1 MIFFAVFPWAN
12 VGASS
17 ILTTLG
23 NTGFTILDLIL
34 AILFVVGSAT
44 DAIDGKI
51 ARKYNLI
58 TDFGKFFDPLA
69 DKFLVNSAL
78 IFLAC
83 YGRIPALIII
93 LMIGRDLAVDGI
105 RFMAASKGEVIAANI
120 FGKLKTVFQMV
131 TIPFVMLNGFPF
143 NYLFKEHTYI
153 FLDVLLSI
161 TCAMSLISGFIYLYR
176 GRKYIQ
182 CAKIGKVPKKRQTKW
197 KKKDYFSALLKV

>member
-1 MIFFAVFPWAN
+1 MNSPNKITISRLIIAVIMIFFAIFPWAN

-58 TDFGKFFDPLA
+58 TNFGKFFDPLA

-182 CAKIGKVPKKRQTKW
+182 CAK
-197 KKKDYFSALLKV
+197 

>member
-1 MIFFAVFPWAN
+1 MNLPNKITISRLIIAAIMIFFAVFPWAN

-34 AILFVVGSAT
+34 AIFFVVGSAT

-182 CAKIGKVPKKRQTKW
+182 CAK
-197 KKKDYFSALLKV
+197 

>member
-1 MIFFAVFPWAN
+1 MNLPNKITISRLIIAVIMIFFAVFPWAN

-34 AILFVVGSAT
+34 TILFVVGSAT

-120 FGKLKTVFQMV
+120 FGKLKTVFQMI

-182 CAKIGKVPKKRQTKW
+182 CAK
-197 KKKDYFSALLKV
+197 

>member
-1 MIFFAVFPWAN
+1 MNLPNKITISRLIIAVIMIFFAVFPWAN

-23 NTGFTILDLIL
+23 NTGFTILYLIL

-182 CAKIGKVPKKRQTKW
+182 CAK
-197 KKKDYFSALLKV
+197 

>member
-1 MIFFAVFPWAN
+1 MNLPNKITISRLIIAVIMIFFAVFPWAN

-120 FGKLKTVFQMV
+120 FGKLKTVFQMI

-153 FLDVLLSI
+153 FLHVLLSI

-182 CAKIGKVPKKRQTKW
+182 CAK
-197 KKKDYFSALLKV
+197 

>member
-1 MIFFAVFPWAN
+1 MNLPNKITISRLIIAVIMIFFAVFPWAN

-120 FGKLKTVFQMV
+120 FGKLKTVFQMI
-131 TIPFVMLNGFPF
+131 TIQFVMLNGFPF

-182 CAKIGKVPKKRQTKW
+182 CAK
-197 KKKDYFSALLKV
+197 

>member
-1 MIFFAVFPWAN
+1 MNLPNKITISRLIIAVIMIFFAVFPWAN

-17 ILTTLG
+17 ILTMLG

-182 CAKIGKVPKKRQTKW
+182 CAK
-197 KKKDYFSALLKV
+197 

>member
-1 MIFFAVFPWAN
+1 MNLPNKITISRLIIAVIMIFFAVFPLAN

-182 CAKIGKVPKKRQTKW
+182 CAK
-197 KKKDYFSALLKV
+197 

>member
-1 MIFFAVFPWAN
+1 MNLPNKITISRLIIAVIMIFFAVFPWAN

-34 AILFVVGSAT
+34 AIFFVVGSAT

-182 CAKIGKVPKKRQTKW
+182 CAK
-197 KKKDYFSALLKV
+197 

>member
-1 MIFFAVFPWAN
+1 MNLPNKITISRLIIAVIMIFFAVFPWAN

-17 ILTTLG
+17 ILTMLG
-23 NTGFTILDLIL
+23 NTGFTIIDLIL
-34 AILFVVGSAT
+34 TILFVVGSAT

-83 YGRIPALIII
+83 YGRIPVLIII
-93 LMIGRDLAVDGI
+93 LLIGRDLAVDGI

-182 CAKIGKVPKKRQTKW
+182 CAK
-197 KKKDYFSALLKV
+197 

>member
-1 MIFFAVFPWAN
+1 MNLPNKITISRLIIAVIMIFFAVFPWAN
-12 VGASS
+12 LGASS

-182 CAKIGKVPKKRQTKW
+182 CAK
-197 KKKDYFSALLKV
+197 

>member
-1 MIFFAVFPWAN
+1 MNLPNKITISRLIIAVIMIFFAVFPWAN

-83 YGRIPALIII
+83 YGRIQALIII

-182 CAKIGKVPKKRQTKW
+182 CAK
-197 KKKDYFSALLKV
+197 

>member
-1 MIFFAVFPWAN
+1 MNLPNKITISRLIIAVIMIFFAIFPWAN

-58 TDFGKFFDPLA
+58 TNFGKFFDPLA

-182 CAKIGKVPKKRQTKW
+182 CAK
-197 KKKDYFSALLKV
+197 

>member
-1 MIFFAVFPWAN
+1 MNLPNKITISRLIIAVIMIFFAVFPWAN
-12 VGASS
+12 IGASS

-182 CAKIGKVPKKRQTKW
+182 CAK
-197 KKKDYFSALLKV
+197 

>member
-1 MIFFAVFPWAN
+1 MNLPNKITISRLIIAVTMIFFAVFPWAN

-182 CAKIGKVPKKRQTKW
+182 CAK
-197 KKKDYFSALLKV
+197 

>member
-1 MIFFAVFPWAN
+1 MNLPNKITISRLIIAVIMIFFAVFPWAN

-161 TCAMSLISGFIYLYR
+161 TCAMSLISCFIYLYR

-182 CAKIGKVPKKRQTKW
+182 CAK
-197 KKKDYFSALLKV
+197 

>member
-1 MIFFAVFPWAN
+1 MNLPNKITISRLIIAVIMIFFAVFPWAN

-153 FLDVLLSI
+153 FLDVLLNI

-182 CAKIGKVPKKRQTKW
+182 CAK
-197 KKKDYFSALLKV
+197 

>member
-1 MIFFAVFPWAN
+1 MDLPNKITISRLIIAAIMIFFAVFPWAN

-34 AILFVVGSAT
+34 AIFFVVGSAT

-182 CAKIGKVPKKRQTKW
+182 CAK
-197 KKKDYFSALLKV
+197 

>member
-1 MIFFAVFPWAN
+1 MNLPNKITISRLIIAVIMIFFAVFPWAN

-34 AILFVVGSAT
+34 AILFVIGSAT

-182 CAKIGKVPKKRQTKW
+182 CAK
-197 KKKDYFSALLKV
+197 

>member
-1 MIFFAVFPWAN
+1 MNLPNKITISRLIIAVIMIFLAVFPWAN

-120 FGKLKTVFQMV
+120 FGKLKTVFQMI

-182 CAKIGKVPKKRQTKW
+182 CAK
-197 KKKDYFSALLKV
+197 

>member
-1 MIFFAVFPWAN
+1 MNLPNKITISRLIIAVIMIFFAVFPWAN

-93 LMIGRDLAVDGI
+93 LMIGRDLAVDEI

-120 FGKLKTVFQMV
+120 FGKLKTVFQMI

-182 CAKIGKVPKKRQTKW
+182 CAK
-197 KKKDYFSALLKV
+197 

>member
-1 MIFFAVFPWAN
+1 MNLPNKITISRLIIAVIMIFFAVFPWAN

-17 ILTTLG
+17 ILTTLV
-23 NTGFTILDLIL
+23 NTGFNILDLIL

-120 FGKLKTVFQMV
+120 FGKLKTVFQMI

-182 CAKIGKVPKKRQTKW
+182 CAK
-197 KKKDYFSALLKV
+197 

>member
-1 MIFFAVFPWAN
+1 MNLPNKITISRLIIAVIMIFFAVFPWAN

-105 RFMAASKGEVIAANI
+105 RFMAASKGEVIASNI

-182 CAKIGKVPKKRQTKW
+182 CAK
-197 KKKDYFSALLKV
+197 

>member
-1 MIFFAVFPWAN
+1 MNLPNKITISRLIIAVIMIFFAVFPWAN

-78 IFLAC
+78 IFLSC

-153 FLDVLLSI
+153 LLDVLLSI

-182 CAKIGKVPKKRQTKW
+182 CAK
-197 KKKDYFSALLKV
+197 

>member
-1 MIFFAVFPWAN
+1 MNLPNKITISRLIIAVIMIFFAIFPWAN

-44 DAIDGKI
+44 DAIDGKN

-182 CAKIGKVPKKRQTKW
+182 CAK
-197 KKKDYFSALLKV
+197 

>member
-1 MIFFAVFPWAN
+1 MNLPNKITISRLIIAVIIIFFAVFPWAN

-23 NTGFTILDLIL
+23 NTVFTILDLIL

-51 ARKYNLI
+51 ARKYNLV

-83 YGRIPALIII
+83 YGRIPVLIII

-182 CAKIGKVPKKRQTKW
+182 CAK
-197 KKKDYFSALLKV
+197 

>member
-1 MIFFAVFPWAN
+1 MNLPNKITISRLIIAVIMIFFAVFPWAN

-69 DKFLVNSAL
+69 DKLLVNSAL

-182 CAKIGKVPKKRQTKW
+182 CAK
-197 KKKDYFSALLKV
+197 

>member
-1 MIFFAVFPWAN
+1 MKLPNKITISRLIIAVIMIFFAVFPWAN

-17 ILTTLG
+17 ILITLG

-182 CAKIGKVPKKRQTKW
+182 CAK
-197 KKKDYFSALLKV
+197 

>member
-1 MIFFAVFPWAN
+1 MNLPNKITISRLIIAVIMIFFAVFPWAN

-34 AILFVVGSAT
+34 AILFVVGSST

-182 CAKIGKVPKKRQTKW
+182 CAK
-197 KKKDYFSALLKV
+197 

>member
-1 MIFFAVFPWAN
+1 MNLPNKITISRLIIAVIMIFFAVFPWAN

-105 RFMAASKGEVIAANI
+105 RFMASSKGEVIAANI
-120 FGKLKTVFQMV
+120 FGKLKTVFQMI

-182 CAKIGKVPKKRQTKW
+182 CAK
-197 KKKDYFSALLKV
+197 

>member
-1 MIFFAVFPWAN
+1 MNLPNKITISRLIIAVIMIFFAVFPWAN

-120 FGKLKTVFQMV
+120 FGKLKTVFQMI

-153 FLDVLLSI
+153 FLDVLLNI

-182 CAKIGKVPKKRQTKW
+182 CAK
-197 KKKDYFSALLKV
+197 

>member
-1 MIFFAVFPWAN
+1 MNLPNKITISRLIIAVIMIFFAVFPWAN

-34 AILFVVGSAT
+34 AILFVVGSVT

-182 CAKIGKVPKKRQTKW
+182 CAK
-197 KKKDYFSALLKV
+197 